1 MKSQSYISLLIIL
14 LFFLPKQVVAQSEY
28 LTYIIRDTIRVNLDN
43 SYTISQPTIIPFT
56 ETIIVGDSLL
66 TKGDYKFSYNNGTF
80 SLSDSLPYSIYDT
93 LIVTY
98 QAVNLGLLK
107 VYKKRDLVIKY
118 DTITGDTIKVA
129 SNEGGG
135 FSTENIFGPGIEK
148 SGTIV
153 RGFTVGTTKD
163 FTLNSGL
170 RLQLSGRLSD
180 DIEVVAALTD
190 ENTPIQPEG
199 NTERLEELDKVFI
212 QIKHPNAVGTFGDYQ
227 LQRKESEFGI
237 VDRKLQ
243 GLMGEFSFKDNKG
256 FISIASSKGK
266 FNTNVFNGIEGVQ
279 GPYILSGINSE
290 REIIIIAGTERVYL
304 DGILMKRGEANDYV
318 IDYSNSQITFT
329 PNKLITSA
337 SRITVDFEYSD
348 QKYSRNFFG
357 TGGETQFLNNKV
369 SLKVQYLR
377 EGDDQDNPIDITLSD
392 SDKTILSK
400 AGDDRNKAARSGVTL
415 ATPDSLGNIKGA
427 YSKVDTLIN
436 NKAYTYYV
444 YAPGDSTSIYNVSF
458 SSVGDGLGDYTKES
472 LGNYKFVGIG
482 MGNYMPVVFLPLP
495 ELKQMG
501 DFVLTA
507 KPFEDVLISFEYAG
521 SLWDKNRLSSLDDNN
536 NFGYARNL
544 TLKVNPKKIDIGDL
558 SLGKIGISY
567 KDRFIQDKFTSADRL
582 NEVEFNR
589 AYNISNSDQPQDE
602 ELREF
607 GLNLIPIDEL
617 SISSTA
623 GLLRRGDNFKS
634 DRYNNVLK
642 FSDSKNYNVDY
653 NFDYVTSKDVS
664 LSTNWLRQTGSAYY
678 NLWKLTPGVDF
689 LAENR
694 KDKTTGNDSL
704 LSGSLKYDDV
714 GPYIKLTDFYG
725 LNVSLKYSIRD
736 DYLPLD
742 GIMFK
747 QSKAQTQFY
756 EINYSGIK
764 EINST
769 LNFTYRNRK
778 YTDIF
783 KQKGFLNT
791 ETILIRS
798 QNKIRPVDAIDGNLY
813 YEVSTQKSAKLEKVF
828 VRVQDGTGNYKYL
841 GDLNNDGVAEEN
853 EFEPT
858 VYDGD
863 YIQVTIPTQK
873 LYPVINLKTSTRWKI
888 RYGELFGTSSL
899 SKILSAFSS
908 ETFWR
913 VEENSTEEDYKKIY
927 LLHFSSFQNEDKTI
941 TGSNNIQQDLFLFEN
956 DQEFSMRFRYAQT
969 KGLNQFSGGVERAYN
984 RERSLRIKFRMIK
997 EMSNQTDIV
1006 NSTDNVSAPVS
1017 SNRRRTTSGN
1027 NITTD
1032 FSYRP
1037 ERDIEVGFKIK
1048 AGSTEDVLPE
1058 KPTTIDLNSE
1068 ALRFNLSFAGTGR
1081 LRIEL
1086 ERTEL
1091 IANTTENYIPFELT
1105 GGNIIGKNYYWRL
1118 NFDYRLSGNLQ
1129 STVSYDGRL
1138 QGSGKAVHT
1147 ARAEVR
1153 AYF

>member
-1 MKSQSYISLLIIL
+1 MKSQSYISLLVLI
-14 LFFLPKQVVAQSEY
+14 LFFHSKQVAAQSEY
-28 LTYIIRDTIRVNLDN
+28 LDYIVRDTIPVNLDN
-43 SYTISQPTIIPFT
+43 LYTISQPTIIPFT
-56 ETIIVGDSLL
+56 ETIVIRNSLL
-66 TKGDYKFSYNNGTF
+66 TKNDYKFSYSNGTF

-118 DTITGDTIKVA
+118 DTVIGDTIKVA
-129 SNEGGG
+129 SSEGGG
-135 FSTENIFGPGIEK
+135 FSPENIFGPGIEK

-199 NTERLEELDKVFI
+199 NTEKLEELDKVFI

-227 LQRKESEFGI
+227 LQRKESEFGV

-243 GLMGEFSFKDNKG
+243 GLMGEFSYKDNKG

-266 FNTNVFNGIEGVQ
+266 FNTNVFTGIEGVQ
-279 GPYILSGINSE
+279 GPYLLSGVNNE

-304 DGILMKRGEANDYV
+304 DGILMKRGEANDYI

-337 SRITVDFEYSD
+337 SRISVDFQYSD

-357 TGGETQFLNNKV
+357 TGGETQFFNNKV

-392 SDKTILSK
+392 SDKAILAK
-400 AGDDRNKAARSGVTL
+400 AGDDRNKASRSGVTL
-415 ATPDSLGNIKGA
+415 ATPDSLGIIKGA
-427 YSKVDTLIN
+427 YTKVDTLIN

-482 MGNYMPVVFLPLP
+482 MGNYLPVTFLPLP

-501 DFVLTA
+501 DILLSA
-507 KPFEDVLISFEYAG
+507 KPFDGVLLSLEYAG
-521 SLWDKNRLSSLDDNN
+521 SLWDKNRLSNLDDNDN
-536 NFGYARNL
+536 YGYARNIF
-544 TLKVNPKKIDIGDL
+544 LKVDPRKINIGNI
-558 SLGKIGISY
+558 SLGKIGLSY

-589 AYNISNSDQPQDE
+589 DYNISNADQPKDE
-602 ELREF
+602 QLREI
-607 GLNLIPIDEL
+607 GLNLIPVDEL

-623 GLLRRGDNFKS
+623 GLLRRGDFKS
-634 DRYNNVLK
+634 DRYNNILK
-642 FSDSKNYNVDY
+642 FTDTKNYSVDY

-678 NLWKLTPGVDF
+678 QLWKLTPGVDF

-694 KDKTTGNDSL
+694 KDKTTGSDSL
-704 LSGSLKYDDV
+704 LSESLKYTDV
-714 GPYIKLTDFYG
+714 GPYIKLTDFHG
-725 LNVSLKYSIRD
+725 LSLSLKYSLRD
-736 DYLPLD
+736 DYLPLN

-747 QSKAQTQFY
+747 QSKAQTQY
-756 EINYSGIK
+756 YQANYNGIK

-769 LNFTYRNRK
+769 LNFTYRNKK

-783 KQKGFLNT
+783 KQQGFLNT
-791 ETILIRS
+791 ETILVQF
-798 QNKIRPVDAIDGNLY
+798 QNKLRPADGIDGDFY

-841 GDLNNDGVAEEN
+841 RDLNNDGIAEEN

-863 YIQVTIPTQK
+863 YIQVTIPTQQ
-873 LYPVINLKTSTRWKI
+873 LFPVIDLKTSTRWKI
-888 RYGELFGTSSL
+888 KYGELFDKSSSI
-899 SKILSAFSS
+899 SKILNPFSS

-913 VEENSTEEDYKKIY
+913 VEENSTETDYKKIY
-927 LLHFSSFQNEDKTI
+927 LLQLSSFQNEDKTI
-941 TGSNNIQQDLFLFEN
+941 NGSNNIQQDLFLFEN

-1006 NSTDNVSAPVS
+1006 NTDDNVAAPVS

-1037 ERDIEVGFKIK
+1037 ERDIEVGLVLK
-1048 AGSTEDVLPE
+1048 AGSTEDVLPV
-1058 KPTTIDLNSE
+1058 KPTIIDLNSQ

-1086 ERTEL
+1086 QRTEL

-1105 GGNIIGKNYYWRL
+1105 AGNVIGKNYYWSL